1 MADLSSP
8 NPTPDLPASQPG
20 RPPVA
25 PSSPPA
31 ARRKGVSFSIGN
43 RLSGDATEGGYRRV
57 NPFPITQPH
66 TPALPRPKR
75 PSFSRHRHDA
85 NPALAIKVLQDIQR
99 AVESWHQDLRQV
111 VVDIQALYLEGP
123 IVDGWLEAVEPA
135 SPIASA
141 LDTAILRHADP
152 ADLSGYI
159 DQICQA
165 SDAAS
170 GQGAS
175 PSGDGPPIQYRLCTL
190 DADGRRQCLPCPP
203 QQLSTISLAVAR
215 NQKLRQ
221 LLNHKNYLE
230 ARLKRAVEA
239 LSLVRDDLGIAASP
253 STTVDEALQLPPDG
267 AEGDL
272 GPEPNYPNA

>member
-8 NPTPDLPASQPG
+8 ASTPNLPDDPSDPA
-20 RPPVA
+20 VA

-31 ARRKGVSFSIGN
+31 PTARRGGVSFAIGN
-43 RLSGDATEGGYRRV
+43 RTPGARSVEEGYRRV
-57 NPFPITQPH
+57 SPFPIAQPN

-75 PSFSRHRHDA
+75 SSFSRHRHDA
-85 NPALAIKVLQDIQR
+85 NPALAIKVLQDIQH
-99 AVESWHQDLRQV
+99 AVEGWHQELRQV

-123 IVDGWLEAVEPA
+123 IVDGWLEAVEPPPPA
-135 SPIASA
+135 ASA

-152 ADLSGYI
+152 VDLSGYI

-165 SDAAS
+165 ADQGTAATVGS
-170 GQGAS
+170 T
-175 PSGDGPPIQYRLCTL
+175 QYRLCTL

-221 LLNHKNYLE
+221 FLNHKNYLE
-230 ARLKRAVEA
+230 ARLKRAVDA
-239 LSLVRDDLGIAASP
+239 LSVVRDDLGIAASAV
-253 STTVDEALQLPPDG
+253 TTVDDALQLPPDG
-267 AEGDL
+267 AED
-272 GPEPNYPNA
+272 GPGAEAL